1 MLKNLSLAA
10 IAGSVLGRILA
21 RRRPEETSEAHA
33 FSRRDRHRP
42 SYQRLREEAIR
53 RSVWVLPQQRLRSR
67 PSQILKTPVDFT
79 NRFRFSRFGVRF
91 EPCQD
96 FLEGVQSNEIPPRR
110 GPRPARVV
118 LDRTPTAPGSVVVA
132 VLALEH
138 RAPMERRCAPVALA
152 RPRHV
157 RNRGKMPGRSGDDA
171 PKERGIYR
179 KFDRGLAVRGE
190 RRSPLQN
197 ELGLPTCAAERLSGI
212 LVFEREQP
220 LRFGPIAMLA
230 QWTNE
235 TPV

>member
-1 MLKNLSLAA
+1 M
-10 IAGSVLGRILA
+10 IRHGQA
-21 RRRPEETSEAHA
+21 RFLEM
-33 FSRRDRHRP
+33 
-42 SYQRLREEAIR
+42 
-53 RSVWVLPQQRLRSR
+53 
-67 PSQILKTPVDFT
+67 PVDFT
-79 NRFRFSRFGVRF
+79 NRFRFSGFGVRF

-96 FLEGVQSNEIPPRR
+96 FLEDVQSNEIPPRR

-179 KFDRGLAVRGE
+179 KLDRGLAVRGE
-190 RRSPLQN
+190 RRSPLQS
-197 ELGLPTCAAERLSGI
+197 ELG
-212 LVFEREQP
+212 
-220 LRFGPIAMLA
+220 
-230 QWTNE
+230 
-235 TPV
+235 

>member
-1 MLKNLSLAA
+1 M
-10 IAGSVLGRILA
+10 
-21 RRRPEETSEAHA
+21 RRM
-33 FSRRDRHRP
+33 
-42 SYQRLREEAIR
+42 
-53 RSVWVLPQQRLRSR
+53 RSR
-67 PSQILKTPVDFT
+67 AGTVTGLRISDSAKKQFVDLFGCCRNKGFAHGQARSFKTPVDFT
-79 NRFRFSRFGVRF
+79 NRFRFSGFGVRF

-96 FLEGVQSNEIPPRR
+96 FLEDVQSNEIPPRR

-157 RNRGKMPGRSGDDA
+157 RNRGTMPGRSGDDA